1 MRNNFRFCFSLVAVL
16 RVQPS
21 VERDQKT
28 KNTCNGSG
36 SECGSCKF
44 PVKWSSI
51 NTCDNVDI
59 VFLVIIINLAMGS
72 KKLQQKV
79 VSKQQKGKGKRWKKG
94 QSSSSN
100 PQIKTYREAAK
111 NRFFQT
117 STGARLVRF
126 LKHLCI
132 CNRVFGSVGITN
144 ACVQF

>member
-1 MRNNFRFCFSLVAVL
+1 
-16 RVQPS
+16 
-21 VERDQKT
+21 
-28 KNTCNGSG
+28 
-36 SECGSCKF
+36 
-44 PVKWSSI
+44 
-51 NTCDNVDI
+51 
-59 VFLVIIINLAMGS
+59 MGS